1 MKGNLIL
8 FILIF
13 LSFTFLP
20 IPKYVELNNLNIIK
34 TITVDCDDD
43 ITITL
48 EEVLPLKKEN
58 GIQYQCKE
66 YQENDN
72 SAEKAKK
79 RLEDSNKKVFFYNDV
94 EYLYTNCSNIAFIK
108 RLFNIH
114 PQIKPLPKKKANSCN

>member
-13 LSFTFLP
+13 LSFAFLP

-94 EYLYTNCSNIAFIK
+94 EYLYTNCSNIVFIK

-114 PQIKPLPKKKANSCN
+114 PQIKPLSNKKANSCN